1 MFDLLKTLCALP
13 GPSGEEDA
21 VRSFIRSQAEPYA
34 DEIRTDPMGNL
45 MVFRKGEKR
54 LAKPVMLCAHMDE
67 VGVIVKRVTEDGMLK
82 FGFVGGVD
90 PRVVIGRRVKF
101 GNVTGVV
108 GIKAVHLTSAS
119 ERKTMPKAKDLYID
133 IGASSKS
140 DALARVE
147 LGQYGVFDSGVI
159 EFGDGLL
166 KAKAIDDR
174 LGCAVLLTL
183 LKNQPPID
191 TWFVFTVQEEVGLRG
206 AATAAFAL
214 DPDFCLIVEGTT
226 AADLAERLAH
236 RSAAC
241 GRVRCSRSWI
251 AAQFMTLSCLNSCE
265 TQQMNAASAGR
276 PRHWLQ
282 AAPMPDASIKCV
294 QACARSAWLRRC
306 AISTPPY
313 PWLPSPTCKGCWR
326 SHRRS
331 SKNLPRRRITDK
343 ENFA

>member
-147 LGQYGVFDSGVI
+147 LGQYGVFDSDVV

-183 LKNQPPID
+183 LKNQPYRPHP
-191 TWFVFTVQEEVGLRG
+191 R
-206 AATAAFAL
+206 AAASSAPRRNRPPNLSHGWQHRLDRKGNPDFSMRHSAGDSL
-214 DPDFCLIVEGTT
+214 DPPALY
-226 AADLAERLAH
+226 AY
-236 RSAAC
+236 
-241 GRVRCSRSWI
+241 
-251 AAQFMTLSCLNSCE
+251 
-265 TQQMNAASAGR
+265 
-276 PRHWLQ
+276 
-282 AAPMPDASIKCV
+282 PD
-294 QACARSAWLRRC
+294 
-306 AISTPPY
+306 
-313 PWLPSPTCKGCWR
+313 
-326 SHRRS
+326 
-331 SKNLPRRRITDK
+331 
-343 ENFA
+343 

>member
-45 MVFRKGEKR
+45 LVFRKGEKR

-133 IGASSKS
+133 IGASSKK
-140 DALARVE
+140 DALARV
-147 LGQYGVFDSGVI
+147 
-159 EFGDGLL
+159 
-166 KAKAIDDR
+166 
-174 LGCAVLLTL
+174 
-183 LKNQPPID
+183 
-191 TWFVFTVQEEVGLRG
+191 
-206 AATAAFAL
+206 
-214 DPDFCLIVEGTT
+214 
-226 AADLAERLAH
+226 
-236 RSAAC
+236 
-241 GRVRCSRSWI
+241 
-251 AAQFMTLSCLNSCE
+251 
-265 TQQMNAASAGR
+265 
-276 PRHWLQ
+276 
-282 AAPMPDASIKCV
+282 
-294 QACARSAWLRRC
+294 
-306 AISTPPY
+306 
-313 PWLPSPTCKGCWR
+313 
-326 SHRRS
+326 
-331 SKNLPRRRITDK
+331 
-343 ENFA
+343 